1 MIVVYH
7 FFRAAASLVAHPG
20 DLAALA
26 RGESDI
32 VAQRRAEMNAVVQF
46 ALRTLRD
53 NSPVGSGRDPH
64 AGQYRDS
71 HTLFINGDDV
81 KDLSSWQQGDE
92 IEISN
97 PVPYAR
103 ILEIGDSR
111 HRLPHHTYEL
121 TEQALQQKY
130 GDVVRVELNY
140 MPIRFASRSSPA
152 GRGSGRRRRAAGGD
166 RLERQPALIIKGL
179 D

>member
-81 KDLSSWQQGDE
+81 KDLSSWQPGDE

-121 TEQALQQKY
+121 TEQALQRKY
-130 GDVVRVELNY
+130 RRYRSHRAQLYADPVRVAQLAGRSRQRSRRPPPAAIAWN
-140 MPIRFASRSSPA
+140 ASR
-152 GRGSGRRRRAAGGD
+152 
-166 RLERQPALIIKGL
+166 LLIIKGL